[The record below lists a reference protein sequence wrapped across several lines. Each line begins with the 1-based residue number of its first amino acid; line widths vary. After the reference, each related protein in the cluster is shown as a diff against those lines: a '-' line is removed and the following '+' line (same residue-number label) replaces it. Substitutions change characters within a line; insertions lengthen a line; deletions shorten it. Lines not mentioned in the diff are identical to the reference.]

1 MYNSPSACK
10 YIGVHV
16 YAQEQKRQEA
26 YEEFLKEKLMIDEIV
41 RKIYEEDQKYVP
53 LNTKTDRQRNPS
65 VIVHYIGNWKQGLKS
80 GKQLNVI
87 LKSSRKNKKRLL
99 MVMRVN
105 VMSLFTC
112 SGRSVNEW

>member
-1 MYNSPSACK
+1 
-10 YIGVHV
+10 
-16 YAQEQKRQEA
+16 
-26 YEEFLKEKLMIDEIV
+26 MIDEIV

-53 LNTKTDRQRNPS
+53 LNINKNPS